1 MSSAMAA
8 PEIVRILE
16 TTRVAPSTESPESS
30 HDFSLPLTFF
40 DTYWFKFPPVETLYF
55 YQLDESTSTLCYF
68 TSTIIPKLKQSL
80 SLTLLH
86 YLPLAGN
93 LRWPSGSSKPVI
105 LYAPND
111 AISFTTALS
120 EVDNFHILSG
130 KDIHKANELHP
141 LVPQLISSDDKA
153 EIISLQITLFPRQ
166 GFTIG
171 ITTNHAVIDGRTA
184 VMFMRSWAYLC
195 RQIDDDDDVKNPTLP
210 PELTPSFDRSC
221 VEDQAR
227 LDMLFLNH
235 WLAFNGE
242 YQDPT
247 KRSLKIF
254 KEMEPVSDDIVR
266 GTFIFTQEDIKK
278 LREKALSKL
287 DATNTK
293 QLHLSSF
300 ALTFAYTAT
309 CVVKSKGGDSQRQ
322 VFIDFGVDCRSR
334 LNPPLP
340 TTYFGD
346 CVICFHK
353 SAKARDFMEEDGF
366 SFAVKTVSDL
376 VNDIKKGVLEDAEKK
391 MFHFFLPKLPGLQ
404 LIVATGSPRFNAYG
418 ADFGLGKI
426 MKVEMVSIDRDEAIS
441 MAECIDVDGEE
452 GCSSWEP
459 NSDQLGTKLNRGE
472 LQQWPRDPIQQQQCG
487 HNVDCSKTERFPPV
501 FNRAWSV
508 LQLLRR
514 GMHAGLTHCSASE
527 ALE

>member
-1 MSSAMAA
+1 MSSGMATL
-8 PEIVRILE
+8 EIVKILE

-40 DTYWFKFPPVETLYF
+40 DTYWFKFPPVQTLYF
-55 YQLDESTSTLCYF
+55 YQLDDSTSTLCYF
-68 TSTIIPKLKQSL
+68 TSIIIPKLKQSL

-93 LRWPSGSSKPVI
+93 LRWPSGNSKPVI

-111 AISFTTALS
+111 AVSFTAALS
-120 EVDNFHILSG
+120 HVDNFHILSSNG
-130 KDIHKANELHP
+130 IHKANELHP

-184 VMFMRSWAYLC
+184 VMFMRSWAHLC
-195 RQIDDDDDVKNPTLP
+195 KQIDEDDVKSPCLP

-221 VEDQAR
+221 IKDQAR

-235 WLAFNGE
+235 WQAFNGE

-247 KRSLKIF
+247 KRSLRIF

-278 LREKALSKL
+278 LREKALSKM
-287 DATNTK
+287 DATNAK

-300 ALTFAYTAT
+300 VLTFAYTAT

-340 TTYFGD
+340 NTYCGD
-346 CVICFHK
+346 CVICFNK

-366 SFAVKTVSDL
+366 TFAVKTVSDL
-376 VNDIKKGVLEDAEKK
+376 VNDIKKGVLEEAEKK

-426 MKVEMVSIDRDEAIS
+426 MKVEMVSIDKDEAIS
-441 MAECIDVDGEE
+441 MAECRDGDGGIEI
-452 GCSSWEP
+452 S
-459 NSDQLGTKLNRGE
+459 L
-472 LQQWPRDPIQQQQCG
+472 
-487 HNVDCSKTERFPPV
+487 
-501 FNRAWSV
+501 
-508 LQLLRR
+508 
-514 GMHAGLTHCSASE
+514 
-527 ALE
+527 ALEMNQMRNFTSLFYDGLVHIN